1 MKFASLDMAEEILKA
16 LKVCGYS
23 RMTPV
28 QQKAI
33 IPARQG
39 RDLFVNAQTG
49 TGKTAAFALP
59 ILQQMHDKAQ
69 INSCSTEALPKA
81 LILTPTRELAEQLA
95 QTIRAYAQFLEV
107 KIVGLFGG
115 VKVAGQSSKLK
126 SGVDI
131 LISTPARLLEH
142 LSLNHV
148 NLSAVEYLVLDEAD
162 RMLDM
167 GFIADVTQIT
177 SYTAKKHQTMLFSAT
192 TTPAMN
198 ELSHQMLNNHL
209 DIRVTKTNSTAETVE
224 HVLYPVEEGRKI
236 DLFMTLLEQYN
247 WFQILVFTSTKKQ
260 ADDLLH
266 RLKKHKIEAAICHG
280 DKTQGARR
288 RALADFKAA
297 KLQVLVAT
305 EVAARGI
312 DIVGLDYVLNYH
324 LPFLP
329 EDYVHR
335 IGRTGRAGQQGHA
348 ISFVS
353 REEEHM
359 VRRIE
364 RLIGGDIKRVYQKG
378 FEVSERS
385 TLRKAIARKP
395 QKGRYNKASET
406 AIGKNRGISHKKTKK
421 ASKRK
426 SAKKSNKKK

>member
-1 MKFASLDMAEEILKA
+1 MKFASLDMAPELLKA
-16 LKVCGYS
+16 LDVCGYKK
-23 RMTPV
+23 MTPV

-59 ILQQMHDKAQ
+59 ILQKMYDKNQ
-69 INSCSTEALPKA
+69 IATESSDVFPKA
-81 LILTPTRELAEQLA
+81 LVLTPTRELAEQLA
-95 QTIRAYAQFLEV
+95 QTIKGYAQFLTINV
-107 KIVGLFGG
+107 VGLYGG
-115 VKVAGQSSKLK
+115 VKVSGQSNKLK
-126 SGVDI
+126 TGVDI

-148 NLSAVEYLVLDEAD
+148 NLSQVEYVVLDEAD

-167 GFIADVTQIT
+167 GFIADVTQIIT
-177 SYTAKKHQTMLFSAT
+177 HTAKKHQTMLFSAT

-198 ELSHQMLNNHL
+198 ELSHQMLKNHL
-209 DIRVTKTNSTAETVE
+209 DIRVTKTNSTAETVQ
-224 HVLYPVEEGRKI
+224 HVLYPVEESRKI

-247 WFQILVFTSTKKQ
+247 WFQILVFTSTKRQ
-260 ADDLLH
+260 ADELLI

-288 RALADFKAA
+288 RALSDFKSA

-329 EDYVHR
+329 EDYIHR

-364 RLIGGDIKRVYQKG
+364 RMIGTEVKRIHQKG

-385 TLRKAIARKP
+385 QLRKAIAKKPLKSRANKTSETNIAPKHQLGKKKATKKKP
-395 QKGRYNKASET
+395 Q
-406 AIGKNRGISHKKTKK
+406 
-421 ASKRK
+421 
-426 SAKKSNKKK
+426 SNKKK